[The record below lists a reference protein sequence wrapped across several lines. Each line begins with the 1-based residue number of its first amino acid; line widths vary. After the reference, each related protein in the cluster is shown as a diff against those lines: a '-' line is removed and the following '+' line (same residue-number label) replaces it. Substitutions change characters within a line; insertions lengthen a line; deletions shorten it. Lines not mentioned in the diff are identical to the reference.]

1 MYAAD
6 TKVDK
11 SLCAMLAVVSYS
23 LCAAP
28 GVWRRK
34 IQNVPTKNITLSSK
48 MKNRI
53 DLMSRISRIALLS
66 SVNGSQSTKC
76 LLTGILYVEEAVTVH
91 GLRVEVRHRH

>member
-48 MKNRI
+48 MK
-53 DLMSRISRIALLS
+53 
-66 SVNGSQSTKC
+66 
-76 LLTGILYVEEAVTVH
+76 
-91 GLRVEVRHRH
+91 